1 MITAIQQIE
10 LSTFFKLFAPTHIL
24 GTTYTLSLAFFELLV
39 LPRIDKSKLQKCVI
53 LCDQL
58 GFQRVIDESI
68 ALHEAGNS
76 YMIVTVP
83 ASHRFHPKIWL
94 MLNDTEAAL
103 LVGSGNLTQSGFID
117 NLELFDVIRFS
128 QDLGNKTI

>member
-1 MITAIQQIE
+1 MTDIQQIE

-24 GTTYTLSLAFFELLV
+24 GTTYTVSLAFFEMLV
-39 LPRIDKSKLQKCVI
+39 LPCIDRSKLQKCMI
-53 LCDQL
+53 LCDPL

-68 ALHEAGNS
+68 ALHEVGNS

-83 ASHRFHPKIWL
+83 TAHRFHPKVWL

-117 NLELFDVIRFS
+117 NLEFFDVIRFS
-128 QDLGNKTI
+128 QDHG